1 MKIRSSLGTLAALLA
16 FAAAPLCA
24 GPLVVA
30 HKGVASEKVDASSLK
45 AIFLGKKVSWDGAG
59 RVVLATL
66 KSGAVADEFYKDRL
80 EMNASAFGNHWRRLA
95 MTGGGIAPKSFETEA
110 ELLKFVAETPGAVGF
125 ASASSDQVATL
136 AVP

>member
-1 MKIRSSLGTLAALLA
+1 MNTRSTVSALAALLVL
-16 FAAAPLCA
+16 AAAPVCA

-59 RVVLATL
+59 RVVIATL
-66 KSGAVADEFYKDRL
+66 KSGALAEEFYKDRL
-80 EMNASAFGNHWRRLA
+80 EMNASSFGNHWRRLA
-95 MTGGGIAPKSFETEA
+95 MTGGGIAPKSFESEA
-110 ELLKFVAETPGAVGF
+110 DLLKFVAETPGAVGF
-125 ASASSDQVATL
+125 ASAANEQVATL